1 MAVDV
6 DRQLEV
12 FAHLTE
18 TLVSDDELVERL
30 RAGRPLRIKLG
41 LDPSAP
47 DLHLGHSVV
56 LDKLR
61 DLSALGHTVIFL
73 VGDFTAMIG
82 DPSGRSRTRPAL
94 SREQVRENAQ
104 TYQDQVSEIL
114 DVAAIEVRFNSEWMD
129 AMTPADMIRLASH
142 QPVARM
148 LERDDFKKRFRSGES
163 IAIHEFLY
171 PLVQAYDSVALR
183 ADVEIGGTDQ
193 LFNLLLGR
201 EIQRAYGQVPQ
212 IVLTLPL
219 LEGTDGAQKMSKSLD
234 NAIAFRDSPE
244 QIYGRVMSIPDVL
257 LGRWIRLLRQPEWGD
272 LPQLC
277 AGDPLPEG
285 NPRDLK
291 ATLARRL
298 VERFHGSEAAAAA
311 ETHFERVF
319 RRREVPEEVPEV
331 PVQCDSPAGLRIGD
345 LLRAAG
351 LATSGAEA
359 KRLVA
364 QGGVSVDGH
373 RVGDVGATV
382 APGEHLIQVGRRRF
396 ARVRMLLSGG

>member
-331 PVQCDSPAGLRIGD
+331 PIQCDSPAGLRIGD

-351 LATSGAEA
+351 LAASGAEA

-373 RVGDVGATV
+373 RVADVGATV
-382 APGEHLIQVGRRRF
+382 APGEHLIQVGKRRF
-396 ARVRMLLSGG
+396 ARVGILRSGG

>member
-114 DVAAIEVRFNSEWMD
+114 DVAATEVRFNSEWMD

-244 QIYGRVMSIPDVL
+244 HIYGRVMSIPDVL

-331 PVQCDSPAGLRIGD
+331 PIQCDSPAGLRIGD

-351 LATSGAEA
+351 LAASGAEA

-373 RVGDVGATV
+373 RVADVGATV
-382 APGEHLIQVGRRRF
+382 APGEHLIQVGKRRF
-396 ARVRMLLSGG
+396 ARVGILRSGG